1 MSYVKGFVRPIPGKR
16 MPFNA
21 KLILLS
27 WLPLFMA
34 LSLAPRPA
42 NAVEVYQWTDENG
55 VVHFSQ
61 WAPTKPEKNVSTLE
75 VDGSPPPGYDPEADV
90 YNVEANQK
98 YMESLWSDREKR
110 QEESRKQQ
118 AVAGPQIIQQTI
130 TPEYGAW
137 PAYPGYGL
145 RPPLRPNRPEKPVR
159 PEQPIEPPTSTWVPG
174 KRGG

>member
-1 MSYVKGFVRPIPGKR
+1 MSYVDGFVVPLPRKR
-16 MPFNA
+16 R
-21 KLILLS
+21 LLP

-34 LSLAPRPA
+34 LFLAPWPA

-61 WAPTKPEKNVSTLE
+61 WAPTEPEKDVSTLE
-75 VDGSPPPGYDPEADV
+75 VDGSQPPGYDPEQDL

-110 QEESRKQQ
+110 QQENRDRQ
-118 AVAGPQIIQQTI
+118 AVQGPQIIQQTI

-137 PAYPGYGL
+137 PLYPGYGL
-145 RPPLRPNRPEKPVR
+145 RPPLRPDRPDRPEKPVR
-159 PEQPIEPPTSTWVPG
+159 PEQPIELPSSTLVPR

>member
-1 MSYVKGFVRPIPGKR
+1 MSYVNGFVLPLPRKR
-16 MPFNA
+16 M
-21 KLILLS
+21 LLPL
-27 WLPLFMA
+27 LPLFMA

-61 WAPTKPEKNVSTLE
+61 WAPTEPEKDVSTLE
-75 VDGSPPPGYDPEADV
+75 VDGSQPPGYDPEQDL

-118 AVAGPQIIQQTI
+118 AASGPQIIQQTI

-137 PAYPGYGL
+137 PLYPGYGMG
-145 RPPLRPNRPEKPVR
+145 PPLRPDRPEKPVR
-159 PEQPIEPPTSTWVPG
+159 PEQPIEPPGTLVPR
-174 KRGG
+174 KRRG

>member
-1 MSYVKGFVRPIPGKR
+1 MSYVDGFVVPLPRKR
-16 MPFNA
+16 R
-21 KLILLS
+21 LLP
-27 WLPLFMA
+27 WLSLFMT
-34 LSLAPRPA
+34 LSLAPWPA

-118 AVAGPQIIQQTI
+118 AVPAPQIIQQTI
-130 TPEYGAW
+130 MPEYGAW
-137 PAYPGYGL
+137 PVYPAYGL
-145 RPPLRPNRPEKPVR
+145 RPPLRPDRPEKPVR
-159 PEQPIEPPTSTWVPG
+159 PEQPLEPPGTWVP
-174 KRGG
+174 KRRDG